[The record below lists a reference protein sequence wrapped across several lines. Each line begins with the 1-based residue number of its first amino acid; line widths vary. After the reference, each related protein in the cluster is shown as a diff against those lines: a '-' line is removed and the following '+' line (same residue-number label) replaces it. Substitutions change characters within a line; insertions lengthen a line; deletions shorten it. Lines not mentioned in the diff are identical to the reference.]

1 MKKSFVF
8 FLILGFSLGC
18 MNLFSE
24 ERNALLIANDKYPF
38 GNLSNPVKEAKELK
52 KTLEKLDFKVT
63 VVENGDIDKMESSIE
78 KFCTMLKEKGGI
90 GFFHYGG
97 HAIQVG
103 GKNYLIP
110 ANTQMTTENQIRR
123 LSLDLDE
130 LMEKMQA
137 ETNIVILDACRN
149 NPLPSS
155 TRSVAT
161 RGLVLSSVKPKNSI
175 IVYSADA
182 GNVAQDGVF
191 TPILT
196 KKLLEKKSLHSILMN
211 VRSEVYEKTKGQQ
224 TPKNDDGLM
233 KEIYLAG
240 LATSPVESKNVVPE
254 WLKFAVKKEE
264 KSVRRILKIPDSERI
279 YFCEVE
285 NADESMLERQ
295 AEFEAIYEI
304 QSEINSSLSST
315 ISFSE
320 SEPESTVRCS
330 SFGNKNAW
338 VAISEMSDRDSQGR
352 KHYSRNL
359 HTPTEEYVIFEATN
373 EDKNV
378 NFVLPEKGSLW
389 VRLAFQE
396 AHPELS
402 KSFRKVAGYKTY
414 NKKTENYQYL
424 AVYVYDLAALKKEA
438 KSVLNDEE
446 MKSS

>member
-1 MKKSFVF
+1 MKKFFVF
-8 FLILGFSLGC
+8 FLILGFSLEC

-38 GNLSNPVKEAKELK
+38 GNLANPAKEAKELK

-78 KFCTMLKEKGGI
+78 KFGAMLKEKGGI

-196 KKLLEKKSLHSILMN
+196 KKLLEKKSLHSILMD
-211 VRSEVYEKTKGQQ
+211 VRSEVYEKTDGQQ

-240 LATSPVESKNVVPE
+240 KEIYLAGNSSKSSRRIIDWKDRQSGVSIPDWVIEFESGMYSRVNVDRLLDTKNKLLLIASCRGEDMADVVE
-254 WLKFAVKKEE
+254 WLSLLDVGTEFASQAMNMAVRKTSE
-264 KSVRRILKIPDSERI
+264 KQVP
-279 YFCEVE
+279 
-285 NADESMLERQ
+285 
-295 AEFEAIYEI
+295 
-304 QSEINSSLSST
+304 
-315 ISFSE
+315 
-320 SEPESTVRCS
+320 
-330 SFGNKNAW
+330 
-338 VAISEMSDRDSQGR
+338 
-352 KHYSRNL
+352 
-359 HTPTEEYVIFEATN
+359 VI
-373 EDKNV
+373 
-378 NFVLPEKGSLW
+378 
-389 VRLAFQE
+389 
-396 AHPELS
+396 
-402 KSFRKVAGYKTY
+402 
-414 NKKTENYQYL
+414 L
-424 AVYVYDLAALKKEA
+424 AVYNDFYFSDWKKFKTFWCAINNGETIKYTYWCIWTKDIDENFYSEFNNSLKKHKLE
-438 KSVLNDEE
+438 DEQQRNII
-446 MKSS
+446 MNSLLTSHCVFQNLDNPQ

>member
-18 MNLFSE
+18 VNLFSE

-52 KTLEKLDFKVT
+52 KPLEKLGFKVT

-78 KFCTMLKEKGGI
+78 KFGAMLKEKGGI

-196 KKLLEKKSLHSILMN
+196 KKLLEKKSLHSILMD
-211 VRSEVYEKTKGQQ
+211 VRSEVYEKTDGQQ

-240 LATSPVESKNVVPE
+240 LAIPPVASENAVPE
-254 WLKFAVKKEE
+254 WLELDE
-264 KSVRRILKIPDSERI
+264 NGMRRILKIPDSERI
-279 YFCEVE
+279 YFCVVM

-304 QSEINSSLSST
+304 QSQIQPSSFYSSSST
-315 ISFSE
+315 YL
-320 SEPESTVRCS
+320 STI

-338 VAISEMSDRDSQGR
+338 VAISVMSDRDSQGR
-352 KHYSRNL
+352 KHYSQNL

-402 KSFRKVAGYKTY
+402 KSFRKVAGYTTY
-414 NKKTENYQYL
+414 NKEVGKYEYF

-446 MKSS
+446 MELINKLNIGVMKQ

>member
-1 MKKSFVF
+1 
-8 FLILGFSLGC
+8 

-78 KFCTMLKEKGGI
+78 KFGAMLKEKGGI

-97 HAIQVG
+97 HAIQVS

-196 KKLLEKKSLHSILMN
+196 KKLLEKKSLHSILMD
-211 VRSEVYEKTKGQQ
+211 VRSEVYEKTDGQQ

-240 LATSPVESKNVVPE
+240 LAIPPVASENAVPE
-254 WLKFAVKKEE
+254 WLKLDENGM
-264 KSVRRILKIPDSERI
+264 RRILKNPDSEGI
-279 YFCEVE
+279 YFCEVN

-295 AEFEAIYEI
+295 AEFEAIYAI
-304 QSEINSSLSST
+304 QSQIQPSSCYSISST
-315 ISFSE
+315 IS
-320 SEPESTVRCS
+320 STDLS
-330 SFGNKNAW
+330 TISFGNKNAW
-338 VAISEMSDRDSQGR
+338 VAISVMSYRDSQR
-352 KHYSRNL
+352 ILFHYYL
-359 HTPTEEYVIFEATN
+359 HTPTEEYVILESTN
-373 EDKNV
+373 EHR

-402 KSFRKVAGYKTY
+402 KSFRKVAGYTTY
-414 NKKTENYQYL
+414 NKEVGNYQYF
-424 AVYVYDLAALKKEA
+424 AVYVYDLAALEKEA

-446 MKSS
+446 EKELRNKLNMELINKLNIGVMKQ

>member
-63 VVENGDIDKMESSIE
+63 IVENGDIDKMESSIE
-78 KFCTMLKEKGGI
+78 KFGAMLKEKGGI

-97 HAIQVG
+97 HAIQVS

-196 KKLLEKKSLHSILMN
+196 QKLLEKKSLHSILMD
-211 VRSEVYEKTKGQQ
+211 VRSEVYEKTDGQQ

-240 LATSPVESKNVVPE
+240 KEIYPAGLAISPVASENAVPE
-254 WLKFAVKKEE
+254 WLKFATRRNENGM
-264 KSVRRILKIPDSERI
+264 RRILKIPDSERI

-304 QSEINSSLSST
+304 QSEIQSAISSSLSST

-352 KHYSRNL
+352 NHYSQNL
-359 HTPTEEYVIFEATN
+359 HTPTEEYVIFEAIN

-396 AHPELS
+396 AHP
-402 KSFRKVAGYKTY
+402 
-414 NKKTENYQYL
+414 
-424 AVYVYDLAALKKEA
+424 DCC
-438 KSVLNDEE
+438 
-446 MKSS
+446 

>member
-1 MKKSFVF
+1 
-8 FLILGFSLGC
+8 

-38 GNLSNPVKEAKELK
+38 GNLANPVKEAKELK

-78 KFCTMLKEKGGI
+78 KFGTMLKEKGGI

-240 LATSPVESKNVVPE
+240 FATPPAVSENAVPE
-254 WLKFAVKKEE
+254 WLKFNENGM
-264 KSVRRILKIPDSERI
+264 RRILKIPDSERI

-304 QSEINSSLSST
+304 QSEINSSISST

-352 KHYSRNL
+352 KHYSQNL

-414 NKKTENYQYL
+414 NKKAGNYQYL
-424 AVYVYDLAALKKEA
+424 AVYVYDLAALKKEV
-438 KSVLNDEE
+438 KEGMELIEE
-446 MKSS
+446 MELINKLNAEFEK